1 VSKAGRFGDR
11 ETRGR
16 AGSRSSGRARTT
28 RSFPFI
34 IVVVTALCLLTCL
47 NAEAQTSATAQQ
59 GAPAPQGTYAI
70 RNARV
75 VTVSGPEIENG
86 TVVVRGGKIEAVGT
100 NVAVPAGA
108 EEIDARG
115 LTVYP
120 GMIDLGTSIGL
131 VEISSGAPGGVD
143 ASEVGDIN
151 PNAQAITAVNPHSA
165 YVNVTRMGGVTSVA
179 TLPLGGLIAGQAAF
193 INLDGTTPSE
203 MAVVPRSA
211 LVVNYP
217 RVSTTTFD
225 TLFNPQERN
234 VNEAITTRDRQLEQV
249 RKVLRDAEAYGRA
262 QDAYARD
269 PRLPRPEHDIVLASL
284 VPYVR
289 GERPVFFRANRE
301 SEIRGAVRFA
311 EELHLKPVILGG
323 GEAWK
328 MAAYLREKNVP
339 VILTTV
345 LDLPPREDDPYD
357 TNYAAAA
364 KLQQAG
370 VRFCISSG
378 SAGQFVRNL
387 PLYAGMAA
395 AFDLPHAEAVKSVTL
410 YPAEIMGLGASLGS
424 IEPGKTANLVV
435 TDGDLLDARTHV
447 RYLFIAGR
455 RLPLTSR
462 HTELYEQFKD
472 RR

>member
-1 VSKAGRFGDR
+1 MS
-11 ETRGR
+11 TR
-16 AGSRSSGRARTT
+16 
-28 RSFPFI
+28 FI
-34 IVVVTALCLLTCL
+34 IAAALCLSTLL
-47 NAEAQTSATAQQ
+47 DAAAQTSATAQQ
-59 GAPAPQGTYAI
+59 GVLAPQGTYVI
-70 RNARV
+70 RGARV
-75 VTVSGPEIENG
+75 VTVSGPEIEDG
-86 TVVVRGGKIEAVGT
+86 TVVVRDGKIEAVGT
-100 NVAVPAGA
+100 TVTAPAGA
-108 EEIDARG
+108 EEINARG

-151 PNAQAITAVNPHSA
+151 PNARAIAAVNPHSA
-165 YVNVTRMGGVTSVA
+165 FVNVARVGGVTTVA
-179 TLPLGGLIAGQAAF
+179 TLPVGGLISGQAAF
-193 INLDGTTPSE
+193 INLDGTTAPE
-203 MAVVPRSA
+203 MAVVPDAA
-211 LVVNYP
+211 LVINYP
-217 RVSTTTFD
+217 RVTTTSFD
-225 TLFNPQERN
+225 ALFNPQERN
-234 VNEAITTRDRQLEQV
+234 LNEAITTRDRQLEQL

-269 PRLPRPEHDIVLASL
+269 PRLPRPDRDIVLASL

-301 SEIRGAVRFA
+301 TEIRGAVRFA
-311 EELHLKPVILGG
+311 EELRLKPVILGG

-328 MAAYLREKNVP
+328 AAGFLREKNVP
-339 VILTTV
+339 VILTSV
-345 LDLPPREDDPYD
+345 LDLPSREDDPYD

-370 VRFCISSG
+370 VRFCIATG

-395 AFDLPHAEAVKSVTL
+395 AFDLPRAEAVKAVTL
-410 YPAEIMGLGASLGS
+410 YPAEIMGLADRLGS
-424 IEPGKTANLVV
+424 IAPGKLANLVI
-435 TDGDLLDARTHV
+435 TDGDILDARTHV

-455 RLPLTSR
+455 KLPLTSR
-462 HTELYEQFKD
+462 HTELYDQFKD

>member
-1 VSKAGRFGDR
+1 MRTGRLNGR
-11 ETRGR
+11 ETHGC
-16 AGSRSSGRARTT
+16 ADAQTHKRTDALK
-28 RSFPFI
+28 SFPFI
-34 IVVVTALCLLTCL
+34 IVLCFLTSLNVT
-47 NAEAQTSATAQQ
+47 AQTSATAQQ
-59 GAPAPQGTYAI
+59 GVLAPQGTYVI

-75 VTVSGPEIENG
+75 VTMSGPEIENG

-108 EEIDARG
+108 EEINAQG
-115 LTVYP
+115 LIVYP
-120 GMIDLGTSIGL
+120 GMIDLGTAIGL
-131 VEISSGAPGGVD
+131 VEINSGAPGGVD
-143 ASEVGDIN
+143 LSEVGDIN
-151 PNAQAITAVNPHSA
+151 PNAQAIMAVNPHSA
-165 YVNVTRMGGVTSVA
+165 YVNVARVNGVTSVA

-193 INLDGTTPSE
+193 INLDGTTADE
-203 MAVVPRSA
+203 MAVERRAA

-217 RVSTTTFD
+217 RVSTTSLDSF
-225 TLFNPQERN
+225 FNPQERN
-234 VNEAITTRDRQLEQV
+234 INEAITTRDRQLEQV
-249 RKVLRDAEAYGRA
+249 RKALRDAEAYGRA

-269 PRLPRPEHDIVLASL
+269 PRLPRPDQDIALAAL

-289 GERPVFFRANRE
+289 GLRPVIFRANRE
-301 SEIRGAVRFA
+301 SEIRGAIRFA
-311 EELHLKPVILGG
+311 EELRLKPIILGG
-323 GEAWK
+323 SEAWK
-328 MAAYLREKNVP
+328 IAAFLREKNVP
-339 VILTTV
+339 VILTSV

-364 KLQQAG
+364 KLQEAG
-370 VRFCISSG
+370 VRFCISTG

-395 AFDLPHAEAVKSVTL
+395 AFDLPRAEAVKAVTL
-410 YPAEIMGLGASLGS
+410 YPAEIMGLASSLGS
-424 IEPGKTANLVV
+424 IGPGKTANLVI

-462 HTELYEQFKD
+462 HTELYDQFKD

>member
-1 VSKAGRFGDR
+1 MSKAGTFNDK
-11 ETRGR
+11 EKRGR
-16 AGSRSSGRARTT
+16 ANAEAQRSVGTMK
-28 RSFPFI
+28 SFPLI
-34 IVVVTALCLLTCL
+34 IALCLFTSLH
-47 NAEAQTSATAQQ
+47 AAAQTSATAQQ
-59 GAPAPQGTYAI
+59 GVLAPQGTYVI

-115 LTVYP
+115 LIVYP
-120 GMIDLGTSIGL
+120 GMIDLGTSVGL

-143 ASEVGDIN
+143 TSEVGDIN

-165 YVNVTRMGGVTSVA
+165 YVNVTRAGGVTSVGS
-179 TLPLGGLIAGQAAF
+179 LPLGGLIAGQAAF
-193 INLDGTTPSE
+193 INLDGTTSDE

-211 LVVNYP
+211 LVINYP
-217 RVSTTTFD
+217 RVSVTSLDAF
-225 TLFNPQERN
+225 FNPQERN
-234 VNEAITTRDRQLEQV
+234 INEAVTTRDRQLEQV
-249 RKVLRDAEAYGRA
+249 RKAFRDAEAYGRA
-262 QDAYARD
+262 QDAHARD
-269 PRLPRPEHDIVLASL
+269 ASLPRLDRDIVLASL

-289 GERPVFFRANRE
+289 GERPVIFRANRE
-301 SEIRGAVRFA
+301 SEIRGAIRFA
-311 EELHLKPVILGG
+311 EELRLRPVILGG

-328 MAAYLREKNVP
+328 IAAFLREKNVP
-339 VILTTV
+339 VILTTT
-345 LDLPPREDDPYD
+345 LDLPAREDDPYD
-357 TNYAAAA
+357 TNYTAAA

-370 VRFCISSG
+370 VRFCISTG

-395 AFDLPHAEAVKSVTL
+395 AFDLPRDEAVKSITL
-410 YPAEIMGLGASLGS
+410 YPAEIMGVANSLGS
-424 IEPGKTANLVV
+424 VEPGKTANLVV
-435 TDGDLLDARTHV
+435 TDGDLLDARTRV

>member
-1 VSKAGRFGDR
+1 MS
-11 ETRGR
+11 TR
-16 AGSRSSGRARTT
+16 ADKRTPK
-28 RSFPFI
+28 SLALVI
-34 IVVVTALCLLTCL
+34 ALTALACLLL
-47 NAEAQTSATAQQ
+47 PSLVRVRAQTSATAQQ
-59 GAPAPQGTYAI
+59 GVLAPQGTYVI
-70 RNARV
+70 RGARV
-75 VTVSGPEIENG
+75 VTASGPDIENG
-86 TVVVRGGKIEAVGT
+86 TVVIRGGKIEAVGT
-100 NVAVPAGA
+100 NVAAPAGA
-108 EEIDARG
+108 EEINAQG

-131 VEISSGAPGGVD
+131 VEISSGGPGGVD

-165 YVNVTRMGGVTSVA
+165 YVNVARVEGVTSVA

-193 INLDGTTPSE
+193 INLDGTTAAE
-203 MAVVPRSA
+203 MAVVPSAA
-211 LVVNYP
+211 LVINYP
-217 RVSTTTFD
+217 RVSTTSFD
-225 TLFNPQERN
+225 ALFNPQEGN
-234 VNEAITTRDRQLEQV
+234 LNEAVTTRDRQLEQL

-269 PRLPRPEHDIVLASL
+269 ARLPRPDRDVVLASL

-301 SEIRGAVRFA
+301 TEIRGAVRFA
-311 EELHLKPVILGG
+311 EELRLKPVILGG

-328 MAAYLREKNVP
+328 VTAFLREKNVP
-339 VILTTV
+339 VILTNI

-395 AFDLPHAEAVKSVTL
+395 AFDLPRAEAVKAVTL
-410 YPAEIMGLGASLGS
+410 YPAEIMGVADRLGS
-424 IEPGKTANLVV
+424 IAPGKAANLIV

-447 RYLFIAGR
+447 RHLFIAGR

-462 HTELYEQFKD
+462 HTELYDQFKD

>member
-1 VSKAGRFGDR
+1 MMK
-11 ETRGR
+11 
-16 AGSRSSGRARTT
+16 
-28 RSFPFI
+28 SFPFI
-34 IVVVTALCLLTCL
+34 IALCLLLTSL
-47 NAEAQTSATAQQ
+47 TAAAQTSATAQQ
-59 GAPAPQGTYAI
+59 GVLAPQGTYVI

-86 TVVVRGGKIEAVGT
+86 SVVVRGGKIEAVGA

-108 EEIDARG
+108 EEINAQG
-115 LTVYP
+115 LIVYP

-143 ASEVGDIN
+143 ATEVGDIN

-165 YVNVTRMGGVTSVA
+165 YVNVTRVNGVTSVA

-193 INLDGTTPSE
+193 INLDGTTPDE

-217 RVSTTTFD
+217 RVSTTAFD
-225 TLFNPQERN
+225 SLFNPQERN

-262 QDAYARD
+262 VDAYARD
-269 PRLPRPEHDIVLASL
+269 PSLPRPEHDIVLASL

-301 SEIRGAVRFA
+301 SEIRGAIRFA
-311 EELHLKPVILGG
+311 EEQHLKPVILGG

-328 MAAYLREKNVP
+328 LTGFLREKNVP
-339 VILTTV
+339 VILTTI

-370 VRFCISSG
+370 VRFCISTG

-410 YPAEIMGLGASLGS
+410 YPAEIMGLSASLGS

-435 TDGDLLDARTHV
+435 TDGDLLDARAHV
-447 RYLFIAGR
+447 RYLFINGR
-455 RLPLTSR
+455 KLPLTSR
-462 HTELYEQFKD
+462 HTELYDQFKD

>member
-1 VSKAGRFGDR
+1 MS
-11 ETRGR
+11 TRR
-16 AGSRSSGRARTT
+16 DNHARTPK
-28 RSFPFI
+28 SLVLVI
-34 IVVVTALCLLTCL
+34 ALTALACLPLPPL
-47 NAEAQTSATAQQ
+47 IRVEAQTSATAQQ
-59 GAPAPQGTYAI
+59 DVSAPQGTYVI
-70 RNARV
+70 RGARV
-75 VTVSGPEIENG
+75 VTVSGPEIEGG
-86 TVVVRGGKIEAVGT
+86 TVVVRDGKIEAVGT
-100 NVAVPAGA
+100 NVAAPAGA
-108 EEIDARG
+108 EEINAQG
-115 LTVYP
+115 LVVYP

-143 ASEVGDIN
+143 TSEVGDIN

-165 YVNVTRMGGVTSVA
+165 YVNVARVEGVTSVV
-179 TLPLGGLIAGQAAF
+179 TLPLGGIISGQAAF
-193 INLDGTTPSE
+193 INLDGTTAAE
-203 MAVVPRSA
+203 MAVVAAAA
-211 LVVNYP
+211 LVINYP
-217 RVSTTTFD
+217 RVSTTSFD
-225 TLFNPQERN
+225 ALFNPQERN
-234 VNEAITTRDRQLEQV
+234 LNEAITTRDRQLEQL

-269 PRLPRPEHDIVLASL
+269 ARLPRPDHDIVLASL

-301 SEIRGAVRFA
+301 TEIRGAVRFA
-311 EELHLKPVILGG
+311 EELRLKPVILGG

-328 MAAYLREKNVP
+328 VAAFLREKNVP
-339 VILTTV
+339 VILTGV

-370 VRFCISSG
+370 VRFCISTG

-395 AFDLPHAEAVKSVTL
+395 AFDLPRAEAVKAVTL
-410 YPAEIMGLGASLGS
+410 YPAEIMGLADRLGS
-424 IEPGKTANLVV
+424 IGPGKLANLVI

-455 RLPLTSR
+455 KLPLTSR
-462 HTELYEQFKD
+462 HTELYDQFKD

>member
-1 VSKAGRFGDR
+1 MRWFSSR
-11 ETRGR
+11 ETSEGVDAWTRGR
-16 AGSRSSGRARTT
+16 ADVLK
-28 RSFPFI
+28 SFPFI
-34 IVVVTALCLLTCL
+34 IVAAALCLLTFL
-47 NAEAQTSATAQQ
+47 NAAAQTSATAQQ
-59 GAPAPQGTYAI
+59 GVLAPQGTYVI

-75 VTVSGPEIENG
+75 VTMSGPEIENG
-86 TVVVRGGKIEAVGT
+86 TVVVRNGKIEAVGT
-100 NVAVPAGA
+100 NVSVPAGA
-108 EEIDARG
+108 EEINAQG

-143 ASEVGDIN
+143 TSEVGDIN
-151 PNAQAITAVNPHSA
+151 PNARAITGVNPHSA
-165 YVNVTRMGGVTSVA
+165 YVNVARVNGVTSVA

-193 INLDGTTPSE
+193 INLDGTTADE
-203 MAVVPRSA
+203 MALVPAAA
-211 LVVNYP
+211 LVINYP
-217 RVSTTTFD
+217 RVSTTSFD
-225 TLFNPQERN
+225 ALFNPQERN
-234 VNEAITTRDRQLEQV
+234 INEAVTTRDRQLEQL
-249 RKVLRDAEAYGRA
+249 RKPLRDAEAYGRA

-269 PRLPRPEHDIVLASL
+269 PRLPRPDQDIALASL

-289 GERPVFFRANRE
+289 GLQPVFFRANRE

-311 EELHLKPVILGG
+311 EELRLKPVILGG

-328 MAAYLREKNVP
+328 IAAFLREKNVP
-339 VILTTV
+339 VILTGV

-395 AFDLPHAEAVKSVTL
+395 AFDLPRAEAVKAVTL
-410 YPAEIMGLGASLGS
+410 YPAEIMGLSDRLGS
-424 IEPGKTANLVV
+424 IEPGKTANLVI
-435 TDGDLLDARTHV
+435 TDGDLLEARTRI
-447 RYLFIAGR
+447 RYLFINGR

-462 HTELYEQFKD
+462 HTELYDQFKN